1 MATPAQG
8 IAQLVAEIQ
17 KDGLSTQNSDRVAAV
32 LAKSFKVKLEEVAL
46 LRLVGQNLVFL
57 YPSKLHQVGSIPLN
71 TTNSIAARTA
81 SAKRA
86 EIINNFAQTK
96 HTSVFEAV
104 DLDNTPKPIGAK
116 TDRSAQMIQ
125 KLISV
130 PILGPGG
137 VLGVIQVCRKGP
149 SGPAAGP
156 DFTPPDLQNLVGIA
170 GSLVPC
176 FK

>member
-1 MATPAQG
+1 MATPAQDIANLVTELQKEG
-8 IAQLVAEIQ
+8 ISTSNADKLAAEIS
-17 KDGLSTQNSDRVAAV
+17 KAFN
-32 LAKSFKVKLEEVAL
+32 VKLDEVAI

-57 YPSKLHQVGSIPLN
+57 YPSKLHQVGSIPMN
-71 TTNSIAARTA
+71 TTNSVAARTA

-104 DLDNTPKPIGAK
+104 DLDNKARPAGSKV
-116 TDRSAQMIQ
+116 DRSAQIIQ
-125 KLISV
+125 KLMSV
-130 PILGPGG
+130 PIMGSGG

-149 SGPAAGP
+149 SGPAAGA
-156 DFTPPDLQNLVGIA
+156 DFSPPDLQKLVSFA
-170 GSLVPC
+170 GSLAPC